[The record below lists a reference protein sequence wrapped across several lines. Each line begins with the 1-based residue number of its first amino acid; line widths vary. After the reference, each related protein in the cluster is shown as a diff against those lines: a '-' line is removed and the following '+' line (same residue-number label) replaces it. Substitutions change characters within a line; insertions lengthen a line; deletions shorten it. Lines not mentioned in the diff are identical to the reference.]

1 MANLAWLSQQL
12 GQPFP
17 PAGTPGLT
25 GTGPGTSAPLALPA
39 SAGAAGTVA
48 GTTGTAAVRYSQ
60 NCRLASGRVPGSLP
74 ACAVTA
80 TANMTTGSAG
90 SAAGSARAAAAT
102 ASAASMEEPDLQNV
116 ANSAA
121 VVSALPLPS
130 RPGDVVR
137 FEGNGDVAL
146 VDPSGLAVW
155 DREPQTFAPDWQVS
169 QLPTEASGYTYRDN
183 PTILAGPSPLEPA
196 ESAGTPYAVG
206 LLAGRQ
212 DPVVAVGHFAYLI
225 GGNMPAGDLA
235 LPNSFVTV
243 LDGRTGATLWSHE
256 YPGLIMQLTFA
267 DGHLIV
273 GDTAGPASQLGLWG
287 LTPGGPAGTVSS
299 LDDWAFRPAGSGLDG
314 SLAGRVTIHSPNA
327 LWLALAPAG
336 PGTVVAAWTD
346 TPLGVGMPGVPDGH
360 VLALSVALGRVRWSV
375 ATAGYPRQLA
385 YDSSRGQV
393 VVTEQADPTQALS
406 YTLTG
411 LRTAN
416 GAVAGQIVRDNAMP
430 FETLQVADV
439 TGGGAASWLV
449 TEQPYVPCQPPFQD
463 YTCLGNSQAVA
474 FTPGS
479 EAPAWTS
486 QVPPGGPAFSGS
498 PREAYGL
505 LVARGSAG
513 PEVVVASQQLNAL
526 PSTQTPLGDFTQ
538 DLTQLGPYSDLRALA
553 GSDGHLLWDQ
563 SGGDEVSP
571 QSIEAVSLAGRPAV
585 VSVNS
590 EQDVRIFA
598 ADDGSPLASS
608 AMFAGGMFTAA
619 SADVAAAGGPGQSST
634 AAGGPGQSSTAAG
647 GPGQSST
654 AAGAPELIVG
664 GESGGVFALAGN
676 QLGSTPHILWHTSL
690 GAPVH
695 HIAVV
700 QLDPSGPPSLVV
712 AATDKLAVLS
722 LDGAVR
728 YQVSFPGQFVWTFAA
743 GNLGNGSAGIVVP
756 TNALTALD
764 GPSGKQLWRY
774 QPDGGSAL
782 FSVPAISAKGTV
794 VTEYAVPPA
803 NFAPPGDATDQTV
816 AGLNGS
822 TGSIVWK
829 DGAASPSGAFTQP
842 LLDGGVAAG
851 PDIGGANGDGVA
863 LAWSEGSTADL
874 GSTEVD
880 VRDDDT
886 GALQYTK
893 TVPGFNAATLA
904 TGSAFGLAV
913 CGSSQGGGGPSIA
926 GIAPG
931 GVTLQRPGNAGCS
944 AAAAVGSDFVVAQ
957 PAQLWL
963 LAAPG
968 SYPLAGGGPVT
979 PVYDSQHDIA
989 PSSVAAVTLGHAAG
1003 YAAGLS
1009 YDWEVE
1015 QDLGIPMNSFGFL
1028 LTSAFVP
1035 SGLVTYPLP

>member
-12 GQPFP
+12 GEPFP
-17 PAGTPGLT
+17 PAGTQGPT

-39 SAGAAGTVA
+39 SSGAA
-48 GTTGTAAVRYSQ
+48 GTTGTAAMRYSQ
-60 NCRLASGRVPGSLP
+60 NCRLAGGRVTGSLP

-80 TANMTTGSAG
+80 IAGSVGSVG

-102 ASAASMEEPDLQNV
+102 AGAAAASVEEPDLQNV
-116 ANSAA
+116 DSSAA
-121 VVSALPLPS
+121 VASVLPLPGQ
-130 RPGDVVR
+130 PGDVVR

-155 DREPQTFAPDWQVS
+155 DREPQTFAPDWQVT
-169 QLPTEASGYTYRDN
+169 QLPTEASGYTSRDN
-183 PTILAGPSPLEPA
+183 PTILAGPSPLVPD
-196 ESAGTPYAVG
+196 ESVGTPYAVG

-212 DPVVAVGHFAYLI
+212 DPVVAVGHFADLI

-299 LDDWAFRPAGSGLDG
+299 LDDWAFRPAGNGLNG
-314 SLAGRVTIHSPNA
+314 SLAGRVTVHSPNA

-346 TPLGVGMPGVPDGH
+346 TPLGVGAGLPDGH

-411 LRTAN
+411 LRAAN

-430 FETLQVADV
+430 FETLQVAYV

-474 FTPGS
+474 LTPVGS
-479 EAPAWTS
+479 HGSQAPAWTS
-486 QVPPGGPAFSGS
+486 QVPPGGPEFSGS

-505 LVARGSAG
+505 LVAHGSAG
-513 PEVVVASQQLNAL
+513 PEVVIASQQLNAL

-538 DLTQLGPYSDLRALA
+538 DVAQLGPYSDLRALA

-590 EQDVRIFA
+590 EQDVRLFA

-619 SADVAAAGGPGQSST
+619 SADVNGDGTPD
-634 AAGGPGQSSTAAG
+634 
-647 GPGQSST
+647 
-654 AAGAPELIVG
+654 LIVG

-695 HIAVV
+695 RIAVV
-700 QLDPSGPPSLVV
+700 QLDASGPPSLVV

-722 LDGAVR
+722 LDGSVR
-728 YQVSFPGQFVWTFAA
+728 YQVPFPGQFVWTFAA
-743 GNLGNGSAGIVVP
+743 GKLGNGRAGIVVP

-774 QPDGGSAL
+774 QPDSGSAL

-842 LLDGGVAAG
+842 LLDGGVAGG
-851 PDIGGANGDGVA
+851 PDIGGANGNGVA

-880 VRDDDT
+880 VRDADT
-886 GALQYTK
+886 GALQYTQ
-893 TVPGFNAATLA
+893 TVPGFSAAILA

-913 CGSSQGGGGPSIA
+913 CGFSQGGGGPSIA

-931 GVTLQRPGNAGCS
+931 GVTLQRPGYAGCS

-957 PAQLWL
+957 PTQLWL

-979 PVYDSQHDIA
+979 PVYDSQHDIGA
-989 PSSVAAVTLGHAAG
+989 SSVAAVTLGHAAG
-1003 YAAGLS
+1003 YAVGLS